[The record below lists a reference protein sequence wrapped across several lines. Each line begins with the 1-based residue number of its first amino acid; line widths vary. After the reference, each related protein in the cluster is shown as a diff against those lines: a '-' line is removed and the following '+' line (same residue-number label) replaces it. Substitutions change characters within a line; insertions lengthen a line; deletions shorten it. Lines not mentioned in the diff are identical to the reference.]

1 MYFWLFSL
9 SSSKGSFNLK
19 SSLINVVF
27 SSGNSINFSFNFN
40 FGERLINLLG
50 NKRIIEVNYEM
61 NLKNIFENMSICPER
76 KLIVKDKKV

>member
-50 NKRIIEVNYEM
+50 NKRIIEVNYEI
-61 NLKNIFENMSICPER
+61 KNIFENMSNCLER
-76 KLIVKDKKV
+76 KLKEN